1 MKYQKSTKNWFKALP
16 EGEELFAFFTREI
29 PLLRQLGEVRIGK
42 KLREL
47 YLDAQQHRPT
57 IEIEENGSWLD
68 IHFDVSGIAESEI
81 DAVLRSLL
89 QADRF
94 YTTPSAIKTLSGG
107 RISLAEDAESV
118 SIWRHT
124 CRRNGIREDSS
135 NNQLLVVR
143 KAREATVE
151 CSDRCTCEFDV

>member
-1 MKYQKSTKNWFKALP
+1 MP
-16 EGEELFAFFTREI
+16 FFTREI

-94 YTTPSAIKTLSGG
+94 YTTENGQVLSLETEAFQEASAALKKITDSLCISVRYVTSSVEP
-107 RISLAEDAESV
+107 RIVFA
-118 SIWRHT
+118 
-124 CRRNGIREDSS
+124 RRTS
-135 NNQLLVVR
+135 
-143 KAREATVE
+143 
-151 CSDRCTCEFDV
+151 

>member
-1 MKYQKSTKNWFKALP
+1 M
-16 EGEELFAFFTREI
+16 
-29 PLLRQLGEVRIGK
+29 
-42 KLREL
+42 REL

-94 YTTPSAIKTLSGG
+94 YTTENGQVLSLETEAFQEASAALKKLRTAFCISVRYVTSSVEP
-107 RISLAEDAESV
+107 RIVFA
-118 SIWRHT
+118 
-124 CRRNGIREDSS
+124 RRTS
-135 NNQLLVVR
+135 
-143 KAREATVE
+143 
-151 CSDRCTCEFDV
+151 

>member
-1 MKYQKSTKNWFKALP
+1 MVQSATGRGRIVCL
-16 EGEELFAFFTREI
+16 FTREI

-94 YTTPSAIKTLSGG
+94 YTTENGQVLSLETEAFQEASAALKNYGQPLYLS
-107 RISLAEDAESV
+107 
-118 SIWRHT
+118 
-124 CRRNGIREDSS
+124 
-135 NNQLLVVR
+135 QVR
-143 KAREATVE
+143 YKFR
-151 CSDRCTCEFDV
+151 